1 MAIAMLVS
9 GVFSAS
15 NLAEAAPTS
24 GFVTIVFDDGTSN
37 QFSNAFPLMQQHGF
51 AGTYYIITNN
61 VGAAGYMNMANL
73 QTLQNGGNEIA
84 SHSVDHQSLVGLT
97 DAKINDE
104 CKASQQFLQTNGFS
118 ALNFAYPYGSANSHT
133 DSIVLQ
139 YFRSARH
146 AYGEGYLM
154 SIPPTATQM
163 RIPMG
168 FAGETGNSSALVQ
181 DEAIVAQAH
190 STNSWVIIFFHNIL
204 TTPLTSK
211 FQIGQSDF
219 AAFLNY
225 VGNSSVRVLTM
236 NQAINLWSPPLG
248 VTVSPSSFA
257 LDVGQ
262 SGTFTASVDGGLSPY
277 KYKWYL
283 GGQVI
288 GVNSANYKFD
298 ASSVGSF
305 LLYVNVTDSSGS
317 LVIAKSNI
325 ALIEVDFA
333 LLAPTVLASKS
344 VVDQGQNSS
353 LTSSPIT
360 TGTSPYSY
368 QWFEMSPGGSYVTAG
383 SNSDSLGFIT
393 SSATPAGGWSF
404 ILQVKDNSGVAVNSS
419 AISVT
424 VNPTISA
431 SASAG
436 GFISPTGSVAVNF
449 GDSQTFNVTADTG
462 YDIVDVNV
470 DGSSVG
476 AVSAYTFNNVQVSH
490 TISATFAPTPTP
502 APTATPT
509 ATPTPAPTDSPTPN
523 PTATPPTTQAPTST
537 LRTTASPT
545 PTPTTK
551 PTDTPTPTPKST
563 PTQTPTT
570 SPKQTQ
576 LNLPQEAIY
585 GVTSAFAIVATGGV
599 LFASKKN
606 KKWKK

>member
-1 MAIAMLVS
+1 
-9 GVFSAS
+9 
-15 NLAEAAPTS
+15 
-24 GFVTIVFDDGTSN
+24 
-37 QFSNAFPLMQQHGF
+37 
-51 AGTYYIITNN
+51 
-61 VGAAGYMNMANL
+61 
-73 QTLQNGGNEIA
+73 
-84 SHSVDHQSLVGLT
+84 
-97 DAKINDE
+97 
-104 CKASQQFLQTNGFS
+104 
-118 ALNFAYPYGSANSHT
+118 
-133 DSIVLQ
+133 
-139 YFRSARH
+139 
-146 AYGEGYLM
+146 
-154 SIPPTATQM
+154 
-163 RIPMG
+163 
-168 FAGETGNSSALVQ
+168 
-181 DEAIVAQAH
+181 
-190 STNSWVIIFFHNIL
+190 
-204 TTPLTSK
+204 
-211 FQIGQSDF
+211 
-219 AAFLNY
+219 
-225 VGNSSVRVLTM
+225 
-236 NQAINLWSPPLG
+236 
-248 VTVSPSSFA
+248 
-257 LDVGQ
+257 
-262 SGTFTASVDGGLSPY
+262 
-277 KYKWYL
+277 
-283 GGQVI
+283 
-288 GVNSANYKFD
+288 
-298 ASSVGSF
+298 
-305 LLYVNVTDSSGS
+305 

-576 LNLPQEAIY
+576 LNLPQETIY